1 MEASHRTC
9 FQPLSLPLARPATWP
24 PPVATPKSHHHTPD
38 TLSYETLASSNVI
51 YVAVVETVVLK
62 KKKKRVQ
69 ALVNVQCST
78 TVQPVKTF
86 LSCTNGGNIY
96 FGLVSVMMMMIKTAH
111 IITTIAHPLD
121 TPNLTQVIKNTKKQ
135 ALGVLV
141 MAQW

>member
-51 YVAVVETVVLK
+51 YVAVVETVVL